1 MSTEESM
8 LDVYIYETQQLLQN
22 LDDILLDGEGVE
34 QLDADQINEVFR
46 VMHTIKGSSSMMEFE
61 EIAKVAHAVEDVF
74 AQIRENGAGDD
85 QWPSVFD
92 MVFRAVSF
100 FNGEL
105 AKIQASGKPDGADE
119 QLIADLHRLLAQM
132 KGDVPAASAPAA
144 AAAVAAAPA
153 EKAGEPAG
161 GDPVLPFYKIKA
173 RFEPDCKME
182 GIRALGVREA
192 LKKICPR
199 VVTRPETLEGDAA
212 ARAVAENGLTV
223 YVQTAE
229 NPDELNHILDTT
241 LFLKKYSVLPIDGAD
256 EEIPET
262 IRLRGGAQG
271 EAPAGAPAAKAAPA
285 AQKSEKTA
293 PAAVM
298 EGVAKQNFISVN
310 VNKLDSLLNMVG
322 EIVTSQ
328 SMVISNANFG
338 DRPHDN
344 FDAAAKQLHNLI
356 NELQDIVMSIR
367 MLPVSTV
374 FQKMRRLV
382 RDMSKK
388 VGKEVQLEMLGEETE
403 VDKNVI
409 DNLSDPLMHII
420 RNSVDHGIETPE
432 ERVKL
437 GKPEKGRV
445 VLEARTTGSD
455 VVVTVSDD
463 GRGLQ
468 RGKILQKARE
478 KGLLT
483 KAEDEMTDREV
494 YSLIFLPGFSTNETV
509 TEYSGR
515 GVGMDVV
522 RKNIGQIGG
531 SVSVESEAGR
541 GTKMIIRIPLTLT
554 IVDGMRFSVG
564 NISFIVPTV
573 SVKTAIKPKAGDIF
587 TDPEGNEMIMLL
599 GECYSVLR
607 LSKLFQIDTP
617 VQKPEDG
624 MLMHLTTEEQD
635 FCILFDHLDGEYQVV
650 AKTLPNYLSRCAT
663 RLSGIS
669 GCAVLGDGSINLIVD
684 VNGLRANK

>member
-34 QLDADQINEVFR
+34 QLDTDQINEVFR

-74 AQIRENGAGDD
+74 AQIRENGATDD

-105 AKIQASGKPDGADE
+105 AKIQASGKPDGADG
-119 QLIADLHRLLAQM
+119 QLLADLHRLLTEM
-132 KGDVPAASAPAA
+132 KGDVPAAASGTS
-144 AAAVAAAPA
+144 A

-173 RFEPDCKME
+173 NFEPDCKME

-212 ARAVAENGLTV
+212 ARAVVENGLV
-223 YVQTAE
+223 AYVQTAE

-241 LFLKKYSVLPIDGAD
+241 LFLKKYSVLPIDGTD
-256 EEIPET
+256 EEIPES
-262 IRLRGGAQG
+262 IRLKGGTQG
-271 EAPAGAPAAKAAPA
+271 EAPAGVPAAKAAPA
-285 AQKSEKTA
+285 PQKSGKAAPAA

-322 EIVTSQ
+322 EIVTAQ
-328 SMVISNANFG
+328 SMVVGNADFG
-338 DRPHDN
+338 DRPHDS
-344 FDAAAKQLHNLI
+344 FDVAAKQLHNLI

-388 VGKEVQLEMLGEETE
+388 VGKDVQLEMLGEETE

-409 DNLSDPLMHII
+409 DSLSDPLMHII

-437 GKPEKGRV
+437 GKPEKGKV

-468 RGKILQKARE
+468 RDKILKKARE

-483 KAEDEMTDREV
+483 KAEDEMTDKEV
-494 YSLIFLPGFSTNETV
+494 YSLIFLPGFSTNEKV

-531 SVSVESEAGR
+531 SVSVESEPDK

-587 TDPEGNEMIMLL
+587 TDPEGNEMMMLL
-599 GECYSVLR
+599 GECYSVVR
-607 LSKLFQIDTP
+607 LSKLFHIDTP

-650 AKTLPNYLSRCAT
+650 AKTLPNYLSHCTT

-684 VNGLRANK
+684 VNGLRASK